1 MQNVIDMGNL
11 FHRSR
16 DRIRELGEVFTPEKY
31 VEDMLDLL
39 GKDRKNFWQN
49 ERYVFFEPCCGHGN
63 IVLAIYRRRL
73 QAIYKKAL
81 AQQINRPYFYAVAN
95 ALNTLWAIDI
105 DKENVENARM
115 RVLALTLEF
124 IKEKMGCKNRLKLV
138 NQHKNFFAHVL
149 ATIRWQIYENETL
162 SALSPKTEAEEQAH
176 KTKAG
181 YTWFKKNKYRKLDFD
196 TTWVAFFTECRRKKI
211 VPIEFKKSEK
221 FISTLSKQQKHKHI
235 YFSFARNMLNP
246 SPIKPTTAGEIA
258 A

>member
-1 MQNVIDMGNL
+1 MQVINLNGL

-16 DRIRELGEVFTPEKY
+16 ERIRELGEVFTPDKY

-39 GKDRKNFWQN
+39 SKGEKKLWAN
-49 ERYVFFEPCCGHGN
+49 EAYVFFEPCCGHGN

-73 QAIYKKAL
+73 RAIYKKAV
-81 AQQINRPYFYAVAN
+81 AQQISKPCLYAVAN

-105 DKENVENARM
+105 DAENVESCRM

-124 IKEKMGCKNRLKLV
+124 IEEKTGCKNRMKLV

-149 ATIRWQIYENETL
+149 AAIRWQVHENETL
-162 SALSPKTEAEEQAH
+162 SALSSSTEAESQAH

-181 YTWFKKNKYRKLDFD
+181 GAWFKKNGHHQLDFD
-196 TTWVAFFTECRRKKI
+196 NTWVAFFTECKRKKI
-211 VPIEFKKSEK
+211 VPIEFKKSQK
-221 FISTLSKQQKHKHI
+221 FIAALSKQQGHKHI
-235 YFSFARNMLNP
+235 SFTFAKNIL
-246 SPIKPTTAGEIA
+246 KPLAGEIA

>member
-1 MQNVIDMGNL
+1 MQGAIDLGKL

-16 DRIRELGEVFTPEKY
+16 ERIRDFGEVFTPDKY

-39 GKDRKNFWQN
+39 GKDCKNLWQN

-73 QAIYKKAL
+73 RAIYKKAL
-81 AQQINRPYFYAVAN
+81 AQRISKPYFYAVAN
-95 ALNTLWAIDI
+95 ALNTLLAIDI
-105 DKENVENARM
+105 DTENVENCRM

-124 IKEKMGCKNRLKLV
+124 IEEKMGCKNRLKLV
-138 NQHKNFFAHVL
+138 SQHKNFFAHVL
-149 ATIRWQIYENETL
+149 ATIRWHIHENETL
-162 SALSPKTEAEEQAH
+162 SALSADTEAESQAH

-181 YTWFKKNKYRKLDFD
+181 HAWFKEHGHHQLDFD
-196 TTWVAFFTECRRKKI
+196 TTWVAFFTECKRKKI

-221 FISTLSKQQKHKHI
+221 FISALSKQQKHKHI
-235 YFSFARNMLNP
+235 YFTFAKNIL
-246 SPIKPTTAGEIA
+246 KPLAGEVA